1 MMTVFGL
8 DGVAWDLCKLSWVA
22 ICAGAVSGLVV
33 GYVCGR
39 LFRR

>member
-22 ICAGAVSGLVV
+22 ICAGAVSGLLV
-33 GYVCGR
+33 GYVYGR
-39 LFRR
+39 LLRR